1 MTSLHRTPM
10 HITMLRRV
18 NDGDVGWRNV
28 VGRTGFIPAR
38 QGPAYQDPY
47 ILAALWELYNA
58 GLIVIDAPEGAVR
71 VTPRGVARLSEWNS
85 TRAGA
90 S

>member
-1 MTSLHRTPM
+1 MSLHRTPM

-18 NDGDVGWRNV
+18 HDGDVGWRNV
-28 VGRTGFIPAR
+28 VGRTGFIPTH

-58 GLIVIDAPEGAVR
+58 GLIWIDAPNSAVR
-71 VTPRGVARLSEWNS
+71 VSPRGVARLSEWD
-85 TRAGA
+85 TARGA